1 MLAFNHLGKLGQ
13 LGNQMFQYAALRG
26 IAANKNYEW
35 CIPNHNEV
43 VVDSLGNKLRIE
55 LFDCFELYGLNSNNI
70 SVLDQGHAPLVI
82 EKQFHFDEDLYNFC
96 SNEVSLYGFFQS
108 EKWFSAIKEQIRE
121 DFTFR
126 ENILA
131 PCKQIMGSIESPLS
145 IHIRRGDFLINS
157 VNHHN
162 LGIDYYEEALSHF
175 DSNLQVIVFS
185 DDPEW
190 CSSQDLFVGD
200 RFLIS
205 ENNSSY
211 IDMCL
216 MSLCKYHII
225 ANSTFSWWG
234 AWLSN
239 SEKVIAPSK
248 WFGPNNA
255 SKNTKDLYPD
265 KWIVI

>member
-55 LFDCFELYGLNSNNI
+55 LFDCFELSGLNSNNI
-70 SVLDQGHAPLVI
+70 FLLDQGHAPLAI
-82 EKQFHFDEDLYNFC
+82 EKQFHFDEDLYNLC

-108 EKWFSAIKEQIRE
+108 EKWFSAIKNKIKE
-121 DFTFR
+121 DFTFKK
-126 ENILA
+126 NILE
-131 PCKQIMGSIESPLS
+131 PCEEIMEGVKNPISL
-145 IHIRRGDFLINS
+145 HIRRGDFLINS
-157 VNHHN
+157 GNHYN
-162 LGIDYYEEALSHF
+162 LQLDYYEKALSHF
-175 DSNLQVIVFS
+175 DSDLNVIVFS

-190 CSSQDLFVGD
+190 CNSQELFSDD

-205 ENNSSY
+205 EKNSSY

-234 AWLSN
+234 AWLSG
-239 SEKVIAPSK
+239 SEQVIAPSK

-255 SKNTKDLYPD
+255 DKNTKDLYPD
-265 KWIVI
+265 NWLVM